1 MRILVVEDEK
11 KVASFIKR
19 GLEQEGYAVDAVYDG
34 VQGLEYAEVN
44 EYDIIILDIMLP
56 KKNGLDVLREAKE
69 KGIKTPVLLLTA
81 RDAVEDRVKG
91 LNLGADDYLTKP
103 FAFEEL
109 LARVRAL
116 TRRGVSGA
124 PILKFADLT
133 LDPVSRKVTRGTE
146 EMELTLK
153 EYSLLEYF
161 LRNPNRV
168 ISRTLIA
175 ENVWHQGFD
184 TETNVVDV
192 YINHLRNK
200 IDKPPYKKII
210 HTVRGVGY
218 VLKEENEQGQ
228 G

>member
-1 MRILVVEDEK
+1 MKILVVEDEK

-19 GLEQEGYAVDAVYDG
+19 GLEQEGYVVDAVEDG
-34 VQGLEYAEVN
+34 VKGESYAETN
-44 EYDIIILDIMLP
+44 EYDVIVLDIMLP
-56 KKNGLDVLREAKE
+56 SKSGLDVLKALKE
-69 KGIKTPVLLLTA
+69 KKVKSSIILLTA
-81 RDAVEDRVKG
+81 RDTVEDRVAG

-116 TRRGVSGA
+116 SRRGAGGMA
-124 PILKFADLT
+124 ELKFEDLS
-133 LDPVSRKVTRGTE
+133 LDPVTRKAVRAGQE
-146 EMELTLK
+146 IELTLK
-153 EYSLLEYF
+153 EYALLEYL

-168 ISRTLIA
+168 LSRTLIA
-175 ENVWHQGFD
+175 ENVWKQSFD

-200 IDKPPYKKII
+200 LDKPPFKRLI

-218 VLKEENEQGQ
+218 VIKSE
-228 G
+228 